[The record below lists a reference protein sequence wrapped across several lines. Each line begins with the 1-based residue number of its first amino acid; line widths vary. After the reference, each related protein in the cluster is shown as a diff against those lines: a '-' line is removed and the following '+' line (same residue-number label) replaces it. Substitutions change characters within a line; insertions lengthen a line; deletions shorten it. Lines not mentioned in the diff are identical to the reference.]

1 MFDIFNIRK
10 CREMRE
16 VIEQLT
22 VNLSSERRKYNKAT
36 ELLDVAK
43 AENSSLKLV
52 RDELSV
58 KVANLGRKLS
68 EEVAKNDDFSRQVC
82 ELNADLKKVNS
93 ALDESLARRD
103 ELSREIEKLT
113 ASNNSLKEEVN
124 FLGDTTKRRNATAG
138 RLLEERA
145 KLETKICDLK
155 NENDSLRKKYRKFRG
170 MNFHMSG
177 MLTGK
182 AEILK
187 RFREHYVDYVIKAA
201 LMMCEIKESFSQNEL
216 CKIFDVGK
224 DVLFK
229 TGIKEEINPIKNG
242 TFLVYPASEV
252 KRFIMESKSLRD
264 VLFNAATKAKRKEKA
279 GDGNE

>member
-22 VNLSSERRKYNKAT
+22 VNLSNEHRKYDKAK
-36 ELLDVAK
+36 ELYDIAK
-43 AENSSLKLV
+43 AENSSLKLD
-52 RDELSV
+52 RDELSAKV
-58 KVANLGRKLS
+58 KNLGRKLS

-93 ALDESLARRD
+93 ALDESLARRY

-138 RLLEERA
+138 RLLEERT
-145 KLETKICDLK
+145 KLEIKICDLK
-155 NENDSLRKKYRKFRG
+155 NENDSLRKKYRTYRG
-170 MNFHMSG
+170 INFHTNC

-224 DVLFK
+224 DVLLK
-229 TGIKEEINPIKNG
+229 TGIKEEVNPIKNG

-264 VLFNAATKAKRKEKA
+264 VLFNAATKAKQKNPEAK
-279 GDGNE
+279 

>member
-10 CREMRE
+10 CRAMRDE
-16 VIEQLT
+16 IESLT
-22 VNLSSERRKYNKAT
+22 VRLSNEHRKYNKAT

-52 RDELSV
+52 RDELSA

-68 EEVAKNDDFSRQVC
+68 EEVGKNDDLSRQVC

-113 ASNNSLKEEVN
+113 ASNNSFKERTRFLENKIKRHNGYFDEESKELK
-124 FLGDTTKRRNATAG
+124 TR
-138 RLLEERA
+138 
-145 KLETKICDLK
+145 ICDLEK
-155 NENDSLRKKYRKFRG
+155 ENDSLRKKYRTYRG
-170 MNFHMSG
+170 INFHTNC

-224 DVLFK
+224 DVLLK
-229 TGIKEEINPIKNG
+229 TGIKEEVNPIKNG

-279 GDGNE
+279 GD